1 MPTALP
7 TAEPSLSPRETA
19 RFLWLCI
26 RVRYL
31 RRRMERASK
40 RASCVGFERA
50 GGRLLYFADRWLACH
65 AEAAAIRGCEEPA
78 EVAEVRKL
86 VSGSQQSHDRASSV
100 RPEEEG

>member
-7 TAEPSLSPRETA
+7 TSEPRLSPRETA

-40 RASCVGFERA
+40 RAARVGFERA
-50 GGRLLYFADRWLACH
+50 GGRFVHFARLWLDCH
-65 AEAAAIRGCEEPA
+65 EEAAGLLRCEVPLD
-78 EVAEVRKL
+78 VAEVRRL
-86 VSGSQQSHDRASSV
+86 FDRTL
-100 RPEEEG
+100 RKR